1 MYDVICNLQAEGVT
15 YAGQRQ
21 AMRQRT
27 YSVLSDIKTGHA
39 FAPMVAPPSETHDG
53 HPGITWEAFHKVRGS
68 EIECQMS
75 FCTHGGDAVQTH
87 DGHPGITWEAF
98 HKVASMS
105 AGACMAGN

>member
-1 MYDVICNLQAEGVT
+1 MLRGVTVVNMQLQAEGVT

-53 HPGITWEAFHKVRGS
+53 HPGITWEAFHKVGT
-68 EIECQMS
+68 QL
-75 FCTHGGDAVQTH
+75 
-87 DGHPGITWEAF
+87 
-98 HKVASMS
+98 
-105 AGACMAGN
+105 

>member
-1 MYDVICNLQAEGVT
+1 MYWIHIYSHVLDSRLQAEGVT

-53 HPGITWEAFHKVRGS
+53 HPGITWEAFHKVGISAFDTEVVRHIFGASIHCLGS
-68 EIECQMS
+68 WL
-75 FCTHGGDAVQTH
+75 THHSGLPSGL
-87 DGHPGITWEAF
+87 
-98 HKVASMS
+98 
-105 AGACMAGN
+105 